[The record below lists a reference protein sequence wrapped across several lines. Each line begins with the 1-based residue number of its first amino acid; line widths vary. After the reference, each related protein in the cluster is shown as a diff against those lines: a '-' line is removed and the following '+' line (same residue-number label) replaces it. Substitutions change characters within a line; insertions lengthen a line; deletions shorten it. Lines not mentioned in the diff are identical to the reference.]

1 MIFAPG
7 ENAELMLS
15 IKNTGDT
22 LWRTGQTV
30 RAGLVMPGIRVFDQ
44 DDKLVSEV
52 HGPLLARSVA
62 PEQTI
67 SVNVQF
73 AAPVQPG
80 KYTARIDLV
89 DQCVCWFEERGSEPL
104 ALTFLV
110 DTRE

>member
-1 MIFAPG
+1 MVVVLF
-7 ENAELMLS
+7 NA
-15 IKNTGDT
+15 
-22 LWRTGQTV
+22 
-30 RAGLVMPGIRVFDQ
+30 GIHFPVT
-44 DDKLVSEV
+44 
-52 HGPLLARSVA
+52 PLLETIGKSESVA

-73 AAPVQPG
+73 ATPVQPG

-110 DTRE
+110 DSKK